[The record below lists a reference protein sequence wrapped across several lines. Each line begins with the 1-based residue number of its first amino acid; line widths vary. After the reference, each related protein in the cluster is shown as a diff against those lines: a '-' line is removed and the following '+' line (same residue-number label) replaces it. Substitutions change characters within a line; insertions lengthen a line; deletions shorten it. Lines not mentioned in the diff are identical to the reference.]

1 MLIIAGEVMAK
12 QKYLE
17 CGRAV
22 STHGIRGTLRLES
35 YCDTPEK
42 LAKMRRMYRKNSAG
56 EYIPMKVRA
65 ASIQKQMV
73 LCTFEEI
80 TTLDEAIPYKGVIFY
95 ADREDLKLPEGEHFI
110 ADMLGLNVIDA
121 ESGEIYGVL
130 AEVITPGG
138 RNVYV
143 IDDIRGGK
151 FMIPAVD
158 EFVKKIE
165 IEGEKAGIYVKL
177 IEGMRE

>member
-1 MLIIAGEVMAK
+1 MAK

-17 CGRAV
+17 CGKAV
-22 STHGIRGTLRLES
+22 STHGVRGTLRLES

-42 LAKMRRMYRKNSAG
+42 LAKMRRLYRRNSAG
-56 EYIPMKVRA
+56 EYILMKVRA
-65 ASIQKQMV
+65 ASVQKNMV
-73 LCTFEEI
+73 LCTFEDI
-80 TTLDEAIPYKGVIFY
+80 TTLDEAIPYKGVVFY
-95 ADREDLKLPEGEHFI
+95 ADREDLKLPNGEHFI

-121 ESGEIYGVL
+121 DSREIYGTL
-130 AEVITPGG
+130 AEVITPSG

-143 IDDIRGGK
+143 VDDVRGGQ

-158 EFVKKIE
+158 EFVKNIE
-165 IEGEKAGIYVKL
+165 TDGEKAGIYVKL